1 MQIAVGIEGGPGG
14 SIIAAG
20 GGGGFSGDGTSGD
33 GAGGQSFAASP
44 PLVGGSGGSFGFGT
58 GGTGGAG
65 GFGSGGGG
73 RRRLQRQWRRQQ
85 WQRRRWWRV
94 FPRPLRAGP
103 VPCRGHQLR
112 RRPGDDHRATG
123 GRPGT
128 SLAAAAERRPRRHRG
143 SPPAPPALTAPD
155 TSADANTSTSLCL
168 RLRWKAGRTIKRP
181 LGRFNPRRIQLP
193 WTMAAPAAVAKSTR
207 PGTG

>member
-1 MQIAVGIEGGPGG
+1 MLWGSRAGPEAASSPRAAAAASAATAPAVMAPAGNPSRQVRRWSAAAAAASDLAPVAPAASAAAVGRR
-14 SIIAAG
+14 
-20 GGGGFSGDGTSGD
+20 
-33 GAGGQSFAASP
+33 
-44 PLVGGSGGSFGFGT
+44 
-58 GGTGGAG
+58 
-65 GFGSGGGG
+65 G
-73 RRRLQRQWRRQQ
+73 RRRLQRRWRRQQ

-207 PGTG
+207 PGTA